1 MNPSTTTIKRLTDAQ
16 CTHYHVDTPQID
28 WRELLFAIRNATG
41 WNDTVISEKTA
52 IGYGTIAAL
61 KNDAQR
67 APTFNTGMK
76 LLRMFL
82 DVTDRDIPYAL
93 AESAR

>member
-1 MNPSTTTIKRLTDAQ
+1 MLHCTKTERLTDTQRA
-16 CTHYHVDTPQID
+16 HYHVDTPQID
-28 WRELLFAIRNATG
+28 WRELLFAIRDATG
-41 WNDTVISEKTA
+41 WSDVAVSQKAA

-67 APTFNTGMK
+67 AANFNTGMK

-82 DVTDRDIPYAL
+82 DVTDRDIPYCMV
-93 AESAR
+93 EQG